1 MVLSVGRFTVE
12 SMSESVVDRP
22 AVLEWFARDVGRP
35 AASPAKL
42 ASLVDAALDRS
53 ERVLF
58 TVTPREDLDVSA
70 RWQRLADQGWCGL
83 LRHVVACTARLSGT
97 DRDFAGD
104 ELALALGVAPLTGRA
119 LVWEFGAFVSLP
131 GLVEAAETGRL
142 SVRASQSV
150 HARPRRG
157 VTDTWSSARP
167 SP

>member
-1 MVLSVGRFTVE
+1 MGWFSVEF
-12 SMSESVVDRP
+12 MSESVVERP
-22 AVLEWFARDVGRP
+22 AVLEWFSRDVGRS
-35 AASPAKL
+35 AVSPAQL
-42 ASLVDAALDRS
+42 GSLVDAALDRA
-53 ERVLF
+53 EWVLF

-70 RWQRLADQGWCGL
+70 RGQCLADQGWCGQ

-119 LVWEFGAFVSLP
+119 LVWEFGVLASLP

-142 SVRASQSV
+142 SVWASQGV
-150 HARPRRG
+150 HPRPRRG